1 LVVQDAVAWKETPRV
16 SMAHCADAKPDTPIA
31 AHTWPVLLLNVVEG
45 AWNTI
50 GWGVVSITA
59 GTGEI
64 GADHTIVGGGAA
76 AACAGAVSDEKC
88 AKKPVSVGLAVTN
101 FAFTVMTGFANA
113 MFPAAYTV
121 GEQKA
126 M

>member
-1 LVVQDAVAWKETPRV
+1 MVVQKAVAWKETPRV
-16 SMAHCADAKPDTPIA
+16 SMAHCAVARLDTPIA

-50 GWGVVSITA
+50 GWGVESITA
-59 GTGEI
+59 GTGVI
-64 GADHTIVGGGAA
+64 ADHAIVGTGAA
-76 AACAGAVSDEKC
+76 AACAGAVSDKKC
-88 AKKPVSVGLAVTN
+88 AKKPLSVGLAVTN

>member
-1 LVVQDAVAWKETPRV
+1 LEGNAKGVNGPLRSCQARHADCGAHLARLAVERGGGR
-16 SMAHCADAKPDTPIA
+16 
-31 AHTWPVLLLNVVEG
+31 L
-45 AWNTI
+45 NTI

-64 GADHTIVGGGAA
+64 GADHAIVGVGAA

>member
-1 LVVQDAVAWKETPRV
+1 VD
-16 SMAHCADAKPDTPIA
+16 SIA
-31 AHTWPVLLLNVVEG
+31 E
-45 AWNTI
+45 
-50 GWGVVSITA
+50 

-64 GADHTIVGGGAA
+64 GADHAIAGPGAA
-76 AACAGAVSDEKC
+76 AACAGAASDEKC

-101 FAFTVMTGFANA
+101 FAFTVTTGLENA